1 MKKPTLLLGDCM
13 DAMGSLEDNSIHAV
27 CTDPPYGLTEFSSR
41 EVEKLR
47 AGRGGVWRLPPSW
60 DGCTRRPLPRFT
72 ILSSEQ
78 RKEIEVFFKKWATV
92 LWPKLRP
99 GGHVLIAGNPTLQ
112 MYVQNAMVSVD
123 FENRGTV
130 LRVYHG
136 FRGGDRPK
144 NAEKEFPDV
153 CVTPRG
159 NYEPWMLFRKPISER
174 TVADNLRKWETGGL
188 RMLEGGK
195 PLPDVIPSFKTPACE
210 RAIVDH
216 PSLKPQHL
224 MRILVRT
231 LLPLGQGVILD
242 PFMGGGSTLAA
253 ASIIGYDSIGFEID
267 PEYFELAKRAIF
279 PLSALYPDMDG
290 SVIET
295 PLTKYA
301 PVEEDES
308 YTQLYLLEKAE
319 GYMDNVKSVKRNRK
333 AKSAQN

>member
-1 MKKPTLLLGDCM
+1 MKKPTLLLRNCM
-13 DAMGSLEDNSIHAV
+13 DAMGDLEDHSIHAV
-27 CTDPPYGLTEFSSR
+27 CTDPPYGLTEFSPG

-47 AGRGGVWRLPPSW
+47 SGRGGVWRLPPSW
-60 DGCTRRPLPRFT
+60 DGCKRRPLPRFT
-72 ILSSEQ
+72 VLSSEQ
-78 RKEIEVFFKKWATV
+78 RKDIEVFFKGWAAL

-112 MYVQNAMVSVD
+112 MYVQSAMVAGGY
-123 FENRGTV
+123 ENRGTI
-130 LRVYHG
+130 LRIYQG

-144 NAEKEFPDV
+144 LAEKEFPNV

-159 NYEPWMLFRKPISER
+159 NYEPWMLFRKPITEK
-174 TVADNLRKWETGGL
+174 TVAENLRKWETGGL

-210 RAIVDH
+210 RVIVDH

-231 LLPLGQGVILD
+231 LLPLGRGVILD

-279 PLSALYPDMDG
+279 PLSALYPDLDG

-295 PLTKYA
+295 PLSKFA
-301 PVEEDES
+301 PTEEDEG
-308 YTQLYLLEKAE
+308 YKQLYLLEKSD
-319 GYMDNVKSVKRNRK
+319 GYMQNTKTGKRGKKVK
-333 AKSAQN
+333 